1 MLTVQE
7 YADQRGC
14 APKTVYNA
22 LKKHNIQTV
31 EGVSN
36 GKAAQVLPDEA
47 IEQLN
52 QIIRTTPQELTV
64 LKQQLEH
71 RETDYQMALSA
82 NREAMQ
88 AKDELAHEK
97 DITRVEA
104 LEKVSDIEQKFTENL
119 TKLSADFSKSLAD
132 KEEELEEL
140 RNSLKKSEE
149 EKQQLKAQIK
159 EQTDLLAWSQEH
171 PIKNAWKYIGG
182 HNNES
187 SKGHES
193 ASKADS

>member
-7 YADQRGC
+7 YAEQRGC

-52 QIIRTTPQELTV
+52 QIIKTTPQELTV

-97 DITRVEA
+97 DITRVET

-119 TKLSADFSKSLAD
+119 TKLRADFSKSLAD
-132 KEEELEEL
+132 KEELEEL
-140 RNSLKKSEE
+140 RDSLKKSEE
-149 EKQQLKAQIK
+149 ENRQLKAQIK
-159 EQTDLLAWSQEH
+159 ELTDLLTWSQEH

-182 HNNES
+182 QKNASTED
-187 SKGHES
+187 HES
-193 ASKADS
+193 TSKADS

>member
-149 EKQQLKAQIK
+149 EKLQLKAQIK
-159 EQTDLLAWSQEH
+159 EQTDRLAWSQEH

-182 HNNES
+182 QNNES
-187 SKGHES
+187 SKGHKS